1 MSVSINNKI
10 QLIKKFYTGSL
21 KKQLDKYDVSRSSFY
36 HGFVEKEKLQ
46 PMYEEVRDKIML
58 MLDVIIEIEA
68 VDFIRSKSPEERKE
82 ILGADAIVGKDPT
95 PIITSSKEFKQTNG
109 YVLLKKVRALEKILE
124 EMVEDE

>member
-1 MSVSINNKI
+1 
-10 QLIKKFYTGSL
+10 
-21 KKQLDKYDVSRSSFY
+21 
-36 HGFVEKEKLQ
+36 
-46 PMYEEVRDKIML
+46 MYEEVRDKIMV

-95 PIITSSKEFKQTNG
+95 PIITSSKEFKQTDG